1 MNVVYTIE
9 SLQEILDDYKKQ
21 GKSIGFIPTMGF
33 LHEGHLSLFQK
44 AKETADVVVASIFVN
59 PTQFGPN
66 EDFDSYPR
74 DFDHDQELAKH
85 AGVDILFH
93 PAVSEMYS
101 DEDIISFTVTDRTN
115 VLCGKSR
122 PGHFDGVVTV
132 LTRLFNIV
140 GPDYVFF
147 GKKDAQQVAVV
158 KGLIQT
164 LHFPITLIP
173 CETVREEDGLAKSS
187 RNVKL
192 SDEERQEA
200 VQLYQSLK
208 QGQALITQG
217 ERNTLKIKKTV
228 SDYLTAHIKLGRVDY
243 VEVLSYPQLKCEE
256 TIEHGQVIIAL
267 AVFYEKA
274 RLIDN
279 VIIDIK

>member
-1 MNVVYTIE
+1 MEVINTINKLRE
-9 SLQEILDDYKKQ
+9 FINEQKRK
-21 GKSIGFIPTMGF
+21 GKTIGFVPTMGY
-33 LHEGHLSLFQK
+33 LHEGHVSLFLK
-44 AKETADVVVASIFVN
+44 ARETADIVVASVFVN

-74 DFDHDQELAKH
+74 DFDHDQQLAKE

-93 PAVSEMYS
+93 PTVSEMYAE
-101 DEDIISFTVTDRTN
+101 DDIIQLTVTDRTD

-132 LTRLFNIV
+132 LSRFFNIV
-140 GPDYVFF
+140 QPDYVFF

-158 KGLIQT
+158 QGLIKT
-164 LHFPITLIP
+164 LHYPIKLIA
-173 CETVREEDGLAKSS
+173 CDTVREPDGLAKSS

-192 SDEERQEA
+192 SKEERNEA
-200 VQLYQSLK
+200 VHLYQALLRGK
-208 QGQALITQG
+208 ALIEKG
-217 ERNTLKIKKTV
+217 ERSSDAVKKAVLK
-228 SDYLTAHIKLGRVDY
+228 YLKDHLQLGKIDY
-243 VEVLSYPQLKCEE
+243 VEVLSYPELKKEDP
-256 TIEHGQVIIAL
+256 IEHNPIIAL

-279 VIIDIK
+279 LIVEF